1 MAEPMAPTPP
11 RRPRRAIVKNEQWGS
26 SPKLQYNTYVFLRRG
41 GRNNP
46 KPRVVGC
53 ARDYVRPHGRCEI
66 DNIVAGAGDHR
77 ANQYADGPQDEWQA
91 DITLFDV
98 KGLGPQTT
106 VHSDA
111 GTNPYQK
118 YEFVPGG

>member
-11 RRPRRAIVKNEQWGS
+11 QRLRRVIVKNEKWGS
-26 SPKLQYNTYVFLRRG
+26 SPKLQYNTYVFLCRG

-46 KPRVVGC
+46 QPRVVGC
-53 ARDYVRPHGRCEI
+53 ARDYDRPHGQCAI
-66 DNIVAGAGDHR
+66 DNIFADAGDHR
-77 ANQYADGPQDEWQA
+77 ANQYAAGPQDDLQA

-98 KGLGPQTT
+98 RGLGPQTT
-106 VHSDA
+106 VHREP

-118 YEFVPGG
+118 YGFVPGV